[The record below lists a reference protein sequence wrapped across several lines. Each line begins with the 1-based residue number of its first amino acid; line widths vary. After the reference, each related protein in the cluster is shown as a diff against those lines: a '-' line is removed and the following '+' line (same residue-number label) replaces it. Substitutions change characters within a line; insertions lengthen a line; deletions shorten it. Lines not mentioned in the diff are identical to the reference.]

1 MADPAEENVAGD
13 VDDDE
18 DNEIVDR
25 YYDFFDQH
33 TNNGRLL
40 EVDISTYPGP
50 LPPKLLTDEEAAARE
65 SWQGLCRD
73 TLRPHYR
80 GSNRIVNSSSTLLC
94 ERVCPPKLVIQNA
107 STRYKS
113 AGRRP
118 MNPSQIHAWQ
128 NFRADVSA
136 FAPAD
141 KENNTLDGE
150 PDDDVFM
157 RSLNA
162 RSEAREEK
170 QEEWYLIERVLYPLR
185 DAGLIQFPS
194 SQHVPRIGLPDLL
207 LTEGEGD
214 ELKATMAVENKATHS
229 LPLPMSSV
237 QVATAHNI
245 GRAETEHAMG
255 DSYRERVCNPIGQ
268 LLRYMIQNGL
278 RVGALSS
285 ATRTYFVL
293 IQDEGDNVAGNVC
306 ISDAWFVG
314 EENYLRA
321 WAYCYDLSTQ
331 LENYESE
338 AVSWASADSGQEFVL
353 ANADSE
359 ESDDDSDNSAGGGSG
374 GATRD
379 SPPSKRAKVNAPGSQ
394 LTSTL
399 IPTVPVSSFSLE
411 KALGYGRNGCVF
423 RACWEGKEVAVKQ
436 FDLGV
441 PGVYKRAKNEIRAY
455 EKLRDCQGILVP
467 KALFLSRSK
476 FGVFFLGLQQGRMPG
491 VDDDV
496 SNWGN
501 VLLRLHR
508 DYGFLHEDAEGR
520 NGIFIQDGRGKERL
534 VAIDLEESKFVGQ
547 W

>member
-1 MADPAEENVAGD
+1 MVDPAEENVAGD
-13 VDDDE
+13 VDDD
-18 DNEIVDR
+18 DNEIVDV

-80 GSNRIVNSSSTLLC
+80 GSNRIVNSSSTLLR

-118 MNPSQIHAWQ
+118 MNPSRIHVWQ

-141 KENNTLDGE
+141 KEDNVLDGE

-162 RSEAREEK
+162 RLEAREET
-170 QEEWYLIERVLYPLR
+170 QEECYLIERVLYPLR

-194 SQHVPRIGLPDLL
+194 NQHVPRIGLPDFL

-214 ELKATMAVENKATHS
+214 ELKATMAVEDKATHS

-245 GRAETEHAMG
+245 GRAETEHAMR
-255 DSYRERVCNPIGQ
+255 DNYRERVCNPIGQ
-268 LLRYMIQNGL
+268 LLRYMIENGL

-338 AVSWASADSGQEFVL
+338 AVSW
-353 ANADSE
+353 
-359 ESDDDSDNSAGGGSG
+359 
-374 GATRD
+374 D
-379 SPPSKRAKVNAPGSQ
+379 SPPSKRAKVSAPGGQ

-399 IPTVPVSSFSLE
+399 IPTVPVSSFSLQ

-423 RACWEGKEVAVKQ
+423 RACWKGKEVAVKQ

-476 FGVFFLGLQQGRMPG
+476 FGTFFLGLQQGRMPG

-501 VLLRLHR
+501 VLLRLRR
-508 DYGFLHEDAEGR
+508 DYGFHHGDAEGR

-534 VAIDLEESKFVGQ
+534 VAIDLEESKFVT
-547 W
+547 